1 MSAARPASEVGR
13 RAVIAATVRVST
25 WSQSTY
31 TDQCRYDPEVLARAT
46 ACSVHGLAG
55 VPVMVEADVANG
67 LPNFTI
73 VGLTDRA
80 IQEARERVR
89 ASIRN
94 AGFQFP
100 QRRLTVNLAP
110 AEVPKE
116 GTGFDLSNALVSPC

>member
-1 MSAARPASEVGR
+1 MSAARPASEVRR

-67 LPNFTI
+67 LPSFS
-73 VGLTDRA
+73 VVEPMGVAGGRGGLF
-80 IQEARERVR
+80 AR
-89 ASIRN
+89 S
-94 AGFQFP
+94 
-100 QRRLTVNLAP
+100 
-110 AEVPKE
+110 
-116 GTGFDLSNALVSPC
+116 ALCETAARP